1 MILSIQQINE
11 LDKLADPLVKWI
23 NDNCHP
29 NCKIIIEP
37 GRIEVWEG
45 ICSLLNEK
53 HIKD

>member
-37 GRIEVWEG
+37 GRIEVLEV
-45 ICSLLNEK
+45 ICSFFNEK
-53 HIKD
+53 HL